1 MYKHI
6 FGPVPSRRLGMS
18 LGVDMVPKKVCSL
31 NCVYCEVGPT
41 TRLTSERKP
50 YVPAKDIIRELHDYF
65 QTQDNPDFITFS
77 GYGEPT
83 LNSEIGEIFDYLK
96 REKPEVPIAV
106 LTNGTL
112 LYEKE
117 VRDAIMKADLV
128 LPSLDSATE
137 EGFVKIN
144 HPVKTISLRQYV
156 EGLVTFRKEFA
167 GQIWLE
173 IFILP
178 GYNDSITELD
188 ALKKE
193 LLRIKPDRIQLNTL
207 DRPGT
212 VPGLRSATRQELQS
226 IIDHWKIPNVEIIAA
241 VLERTKM
248 VSYRKDVEN
257 VIIETINRRPCTL
270 DDLSKILG
278 LHVNELNKYL
288 DALEASGKVHTER
301 QDRGLF
307 YMIRKDT
314 NPERTNKQ

>member
-1 MYKHI
+1 
-6 FGPVPSRRLGMS
+6 
-18 LGVDMVPKKVCSL
+18 
-31 NCVYCEVGPT
+31 VGPT

-50 YVPAKDIIRELHDYF
+50 YVPAKDIIRELQDYF
-65 QTQDNPDFITFS
+65 RTQNNPDFITFS

-117 VRDAIMKADLV
+117 VREAIMKADLV

-137 EGFVKIN
+137 EGFKRIN
-144 HPVKTISLRQYV
+144 HPVKTISLRQYI
-156 EGLVTFRKEFA
+156 EGLVSFGQEFS
-167 GQIWLE
+167 GKIWLE
-173 IFILP
+173 VFILP
-178 GYNDSITELD
+178 GYNDSISELD

-226 IIDHWKIPNVEIIAA
+226 IIDYWEIPNVEIIAA

-248 VSYRKDVEN
+248 ASYRKDVEN
-257 VIIETINRRPCTL
+257 VILETINRRPCTL

-307 YMIRKDT
+307 YMIRKET
-314 NPERTNKQ
+314 KQ

>member
-50 YVPAKDIIRELHDYF
+50 YVPAKDIIRELQDYF
-65 QTQDNPDFITFS
+65 RTQNNPDFITFS

-117 VRDAIMKADLV
+117 VREAIMKADLV

-137 EGFVKIN
+137 EGFKRIN
-144 HPVKTISLRQYV
+144 HPVKTISLRQYI
-156 EGLVTFRKEFA
+156 EGLVSFGQEFS
-167 GQIWLE
+167 GKIWLE
-173 IFILP
+173 VFILP
-178 GYNDSITELD
+178 GYNDSISELD

-226 IIDHWKIPNVEIIAA
+226 IIDYWEIPNVEIIAA

-248 VSYRKDVEN
+248 ASYRKDVEN
-257 VIIETINRRPCTL
+257 VILETINRRPCTL

-307 YMIRKDT
+307 YMIRKET
-314 NPERTNKQ
+314 KQNNKN

>member
-1 MYKHI
+1 
-6 FGPVPSRRLGMS
+6 
-18 LGVDMVPKKVCSL
+18 
-31 NCVYCEVGPT
+31 
-41 TRLTSERKP
+41 
-50 YVPAKDIIRELHDYF
+50 VPAKDIIRELHDYF

-117 VRDAIMKADLV
+117 VRDAIMEADLV

-226 IIDHWKIPNVEIIAA
+226 IIDHWEIPNVEIIAA

-248 VSYRKDVEN
+248 ASYRKDVEN

>member
-41 TRLTSERKP
+41 TLLTSQRKP
-50 YVPAKDIIRELHDYF
+50 YVPASEIIRELQDYF
-65 QTQDNPDFITFS
+65 RTQSNPDFITFS

-117 VRDAIMKADLV
+117 VRNAIMKADLI

-137 EGFVKIN
+137 EGFKKIN
-144 HPVKTISLRQYV
+144 HPVRTISLDQYI
-156 EGLVTFRKEFA
+156 EGLVAFGQEFT
-167 GQIWLE
+167 GKVWLE
-173 IFILP
+173 VFILP
-178 GYNDSITELD
+178 GYNDNVVELD

-193 LLRIKPDRIQLNTL
+193 ILRIHPDKIQLNTL

-212 VPGLRSATRQELQS
+212 AAGLRSATHKELQS
-226 IIDHWKIPNVEIIAA
+226 IIDYWKIPNVEIIAA
-241 VLERTKM
+241 AIERKKIG
-248 VSYRKDVEN
+248 SYRKDVEN

-270 DDLSKILG
+270 DDLAKILG
-278 LHVNELNKYL
+278 MHVNELNKYL
-288 DALEASGKVHTER
+288 DTLEATGKVRTER

-307 YMIRKDT
+307 YMIRNGK
-314 NPERTNKQ
+314 

>member
-50 YVPAKDIIRELHDYF
+50 YVPAEDIIRELQDYF
-65 QTQDNPDFITFS
+65 RTQKNPDFITFS

-83 LNSEIGEIFDYLK
+83 LNSEIGTIFDYLK

-112 LYEKE
+112 LFEKE
-117 VRDAIMKADLV
+117 VREAIMRADLV

-137 EGFVKIN
+137 EGFKRIN
-144 HPVKTISLRQYV
+144 HPVKTISLRQYI
-156 EGLVTFRKEFA
+156 EGLVTFRQEFT

-173 IFILP
+173 VFILP
-178 GYNDSITELD
+178 GYNDSITDLD

-193 LLRIKPDRIQLNTL
+193 LLRIKPDKIQLNTL

-212 VPGLRSATRQELQS
+212 VSGLRSATRQELQS
-226 IIDHWKIPNVEIIAA
+226 IIDYWDLPNVEIIAA
-241 VLERTKM
+241 ALERTKM
-248 VSYRKDVEN
+248 ASYRKDVEN
-257 VIIETINRRPCTL
+257 VIVETINRRPCTL

-314 NPERTNKQ
+314 NPEIKNLQ

>member
-1 MYKHI
+1 
-6 FGPVPSRRLGMS
+6 
-18 LGVDMVPKKVCSL
+18 
-31 NCVYCEVGPT
+31 
-41 TRLTSERKP
+41 
-50 YVPAKDIIRELHDYF
+50 VPAEDIIRELQDYF
-65 QTQDNPDFITFS
+65 RTQKNPDFITFS

-83 LNSEIGEIFDYLK
+83 LNSEIGTIFDYLK

-112 LYEKE
+112 LFEKE
-117 VRDAIMKADLV
+117 VREAIMRADLV

-137 EGFVKIN
+137 EGFKRIN
-144 HPVKTISLRQYV
+144 HPVKTISLRQYI
-156 EGLVTFRKEFA
+156 EGLVTFRQEFT

-173 IFILP
+173 VFILP
-178 GYNDSITELD
+178 GYNDSITDLD

-193 LLRIKPDRIQLNTL
+193 LLRIKPDKIQLNTL

-212 VPGLRSATRQELQS
+212 VSGLRSATRQELQS
-226 IIDHWKIPNVEIIAA
+226 IIDYWDLPNVEIIAA
-241 VLERTKM
+241 ALERTKM
-248 VSYRKDVEN
+248 ASYRKDVEN
-257 VIIETINRRPCTL
+257 VIVETINRRPCTL

-314 NPERTNKQ
+314 NPEIKNLQ

>member
-50 YVPAKDIIRELHDYF
+50 YVPAKDIIRELQDYF
-65 QTQDNPDFITFS
+65 RTQNNPDFITFS

-117 VRDAIMKADLV
+117 VREAIMKADLV

-137 EGFVKIN
+137 EGFKRIN
-144 HPVKTISLRQYV
+144 HPVKTISLRQYI
-156 EGLVTFRKEFA
+156 EGLVSFGQEFS
-167 GQIWLE
+167 GKIWLE
-173 IFILP
+173 VFILP
-178 GYNDSITELD
+178 GYNDSISELD

-226 IIDHWKIPNVEIIAA
+226 IIDYWEIPNVEIIAA

-248 VSYRKDVEN
+248 ASYRKDVEN
-257 VIIETINRRPCTL
+257 VILETINRRPCTL

-307 YMIRKDT
+307 YMIRKET
-314 NPERTNKQ
+314 KQ

>member
-1 MYKHI
+1 
-6 FGPVPSRRLGMS
+6 
-18 LGVDMVPKKVCSL
+18 
-31 NCVYCEVGPT
+31 
-41 TRLTSERKP
+41 LTSERKP
-50 YVPAKDIIRELHDYF
+50 YVPAKDIIRELQDYF
-65 QTQDNPDFITFS
+65 RTQNNPDFITFS

-117 VRDAIMKADLV
+117 VREAIMKADLV

-137 EGFVKIN
+137 EGFKRIN
-144 HPVKTISLRQYV
+144 HPVKTISLRQYI
-156 EGLVTFRKEFA
+156 EGLVSFGQEFS
-167 GQIWLE
+167 GKIWLE
-173 IFILP
+173 VFILP
-178 GYNDSITELD
+178 GYNDSISELD

-226 IIDHWKIPNVEIIAA
+226 IIDYWEIPNVEIIAA

-248 VSYRKDVEN
+248 ASYRKDVEN
-257 VIIETINRRPCTL
+257 VILETINRRPCTL

-307 YMIRKDT
+307 YMIRKET
-314 NPERTNKQ
+314 KQ

>member
-41 TRLTSERKP
+41 TLLTSERKP
-50 YVPAKDIIRELHDYF
+50 YVPAKDIIRELKDYF
-65 QTQDNPDFITFS
+65 GNQGNPDFITFS

-117 VRDAIMKADLV
+117 VREAILKADLV

-137 EGFVKIN
+137 EGFKKIN
-144 HPVKTISLRQYV
+144 HPAKTIGLQKYI
-156 EGLVTFRKEFA
+156 EGLVAFRKEFA
-167 GQIWLE
+167 GKIWLE
-173 IFILP
+173 VFILP
-178 GYNDSITELD
+178 GYNDSKTELD

-193 LLRIKPDRIQLNTL
+193 LIRINPDRIQLNTL

-212 VPGLRSATRQELQS
+212 VPGLRSATHKELQS
-226 IIDHWKIPNVEIIAA
+226 IIDYWGLPKVEIIAA
-241 VLERTKM
+241 ALERTKM
-248 VSYRKDVEN
+248 ASYRKDVEN
-257 VIIETINRRPCTL
+257 VIMETINRRPCTL
-270 DDLSKILG
+270 DDLSDILG

-288 DALEASGKVHTER
+288 DALEATGKVHTER

-307 YMIRKDT
+307 YMIRKET
-314 NPERTNKQ
+314 KQ

>member
-1 MYKHI
+1 
-6 FGPVPSRRLGMS
+6 MS

-50 YVPAKDIIRELHDYF
+50 YVPAEDIIRELQDYF
-65 QTQDNPDFITFS
+65 RTQKNPDFITFS

-83 LNSEIGEIFDYLK
+83 LNSEIGTIFDYLK

-106 LTNGTL
+106 LTNRTL
-112 LYEKE
+112 LFEKE
-117 VRDAIMKADLV
+117 VREAIMRADLV

-137 EGFVKIN
+137 EGFKRIN
-144 HPVKTISLRQYV
+144 HPVKTISLRQYI
-156 EGLVTFRKEFA
+156 EGLVTFRQEFT

-173 IFILP
+173 VFILP
-178 GYNDSITELD
+178 GYNDSITDLD

-193 LLRIKPDRIQLNTL
+193 LLRIKPDKIQLNTL

-212 VPGLRSATRQELQS
+212 VSGLRSATRQELQS
-226 IIDHWKIPNVEIIAA
+226 IIDYWDLPNVEIIAA
-241 VLERTKM
+241 ALERTKM
-248 VSYRKDVEN
+248 ASYRKDVEN
-257 VIIETINRRPCTL
+257 VIVETINRRPCTL

-314 NPERTNKQ
+314 NPEIKNLQ

>member
-50 YVPAKDIIRELHDYF
+50 YVPAEDIIRELQDYF
-65 QTQDNPDFITFS
+65 RTQKNPDFITFS

-83 LNSEIGEIFDYLK
+83 LNSEIGTIFDYLK

-112 LYEKE
+112 LFEKE
-117 VRDAIMKADLV
+117 VREAIMRADLV

-137 EGFVKIN
+137 EGFKRIN
-144 HPVKTISLRQYV
+144 HPVKTISLRQYI
-156 EGLVTFRKEFA
+156 EGLVTFRQEFT

-173 IFILP
+173 VFILP
-178 GYNDSITELD
+178 GYNDSITDLD

-193 LLRIKPDRIQLNTL
+193 LLRIKPDKIQLNTL

-212 VPGLRSATRQELQS
+212 VSGLRSATRQELQS
-226 IIDHWKIPNVEIIAA
+226 IIDYWDLPNVEIIAA
-241 VLERTKM
+241 ALERTKM
-248 VSYRKDVEN
+248 ASYRKDVEN
-257 VIIETINRRPCTL
+257 VIVETINRRPCTL

-288 DALEASGKVHTER
+288 DALEASGRVHTER

-307 YMIRKDT
+307 YMMRKET
-314 NPERTNKQ
+314 KQ

>member
-18 LGVDMVPKKVCSL
+18 LGVDMVPKKVCSM

-41 TRLTSERKP
+41 TLLTSERKP
-50 YVPAKDIIRELHDYF
+50 YVPAGEILQELQDYF
-65 QTQDNPDFITFS
+65 RKQKNPDFITFS

-106 LTNGTL
+106 LTNGTF

-117 VRDAIMKADLV
+117 VREAIMKADLI

-137 EGFVKIN
+137 EGFKKIN
-144 HPVKTISLRQYV
+144 HPVKTIRLRQYI
-156 EGLVTFRKEFA
+156 EGLVAFRKEFP
-167 GQIWLE
+167 GKIWLE
-173 IFILP
+173 VFILP
-178 GYNDSITELD
+178 GYNDSITELN

-193 LLRIKPDRIQLNTL
+193 LLRIKPDSIQLNTL

-226 IIDHWKIPNVEIIAA
+226 IIDYWGLPNVEIIAA
-241 VLERTKM
+241 AVERTKM
-248 VSYRKDVEN
+248 ASYRKDVEN
-257 VIIETINRRPCTL
+257 VIMETINRRPCTL

-288 DALEASGKVHTER
+288 DALEASGKVHTVR

-307 YMIRKDT
+307 YMIRKET
-314 NPERTNKQ
+314 KQ

>member
-41 TRLTSERKP
+41 TLLTSERKP
-50 YVPAKDIIRELHDYF
+50 YVPAKDIIRELQDYF
-65 QTQDNPDFITFS
+65 RTQKNPDFITFS

-106 LTNGTL
+106 LTNGTF

-117 VRDAIMKADLV
+117 VREAIMKADLI

-137 EGFVKIN
+137 EGFKKIN
-144 HPVKTISLRQYV
+144 HPVKTISLRQYI
-156 EGLVTFRKEFA
+156 EGLVAFRKEFP
-167 GQIWLE
+167 GKIWLE
-173 IFILP
+173 VFILP

-193 LLRIKPDRIQLNTL
+193 LLRIKPDSIQLNTL

-226 IIDHWKIPNVEIIAA
+226 IIDYWGLPNVEIIAA
-241 VLERTKM
+241 AVERTKM
-248 VSYRKDVEN
+248 ASYRKDVEN
-257 VIIETINRRPCTL
+257 VIMETINRRPCTL

-288 DALEASGKVHTER
+288 DALEASGKVHTVR

-307 YMIRKDT
+307 YMIRKET
-314 NPERTNKQ
+314 KQ